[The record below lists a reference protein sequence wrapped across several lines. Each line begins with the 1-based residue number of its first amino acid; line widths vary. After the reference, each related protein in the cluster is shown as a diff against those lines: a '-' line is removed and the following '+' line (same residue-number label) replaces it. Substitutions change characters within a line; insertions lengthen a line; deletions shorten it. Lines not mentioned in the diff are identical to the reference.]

1 MSKNKQEQIDD
12 IMDNFDFNRVARVM
26 DFLDWKWSLKEYR
39 VPVEPEIRKQVRQHL
54 SKAYDR
60 GQGQG
65 RKYTLCTGGFA
76 CSYDPQY
83 SELSLTFELDG
94 WSSYPTEESEP
105 F

>member
-1 MSKNKQEQIDD
+1 VTGTKQEQIDE
-12 IMDNFDFNRVARVM
+12 IMDNFDFNKVAKVM
-26 DFLDWKWSLKEYR
+26 DFLDWKWFLNGYR
-39 VPVEPEIRKQVRQHL
+39 VPEESEIRKKVRQHL
-54 SKAYDR
+54 AEAFDC

-65 RKYTLCTGGFA
+65 RKYTLCTGGFV

-94 WSSYPTEESEP
+94 WASYPTEESEP